1 MATGRAR
8 HFQRLVAC
16 WGLVA
21 RVASGVLG
29 LCALA
34 CGSRSGLDGV
44 LGPPERFELPSTP
57 LLRGVPDAG
66 PAPEPEPE
74 PEGCVDITRSYAST
88 PPSVML
94 LIDQSASMNER
105 FGQSTRWDVLRQ
117 AIIDEQSGLLT
128 WLDDAA
134 NIGIMLYSS
143 LDGFRQGFECPLI
156 ESVPTRFDGA
166 LAIRE
171 FYAEREPRPGGDTPT
186 ADGIDVATDSLV
198 ALGAGP
204 AMYVLLLTDG
214 VPDTCAEP
222 DPQNGLEPAVAAVQ
236 RAYSLGVKVR
246 TVGVSPEIARDG
258 LQRMANAGAGKDPAL
273 QFGRDADAEEPFY
286 ASTDPRELADQLKGA
301 IGDVRSCTVDLGA
314 DVGPARARD
323 GSLVL
328 DGASLHY
335 GTPDGW
341 RFVDEDT
348 IAIDGA
354 ACQRILGAGEQLVVH
369 FPCVEAAPDREL
381 Y

>member
-1 MATGRAR
+1 MPTERAR
-8 HFQRLVAC
+8 NYQ
-16 WGLVA
+16 GLL
-21 RVASGVLG
+21 ASRGLPRGVLG
-29 LCALA
+29 GALALCVWA
-34 CGSRSGLDGV
+34 CGSRSGLD
-44 LGPPERFELPSTP
+44 LAALEPPERFELPNTP
-57 LLRGVPDAG
+57 TLRGVPDAG
-66 PAPEPEPE
+66 PVPEPE

-105 FGQSTRWDVLRQ
+105 FGESTRWDVLRQ

-166 LAIRE
+166 QAIRD

-186 ADGIDVATDSLV
+186 ADGIDVATDALV

-222 DPQNGLEPAVAAVQ
+222 DPQNGLEPAVASVQ

-246 TVGVSPEIARDG
+246 TVGVSPEIAREG

-273 QFGRDADAEEPFY
+273 KFERDLDAEEPFY

-301 IGDVRSCTVDLGA
+301 IGDVRSCSVELGT
-314 DVGPARARD
+314 DVGFDRARD
-323 GSLVL
+323 GRLVL
-328 DGASLHY
+328 DGAPLDY
-335 GTPDGW
+335 RAPDGW

-369 FPCVEAAPDREL
+369 FPCADAEPGREL
-381 Y
+381 R